1 MERVAFLIE
10 PSGERIGCLL
20 NPETLVMRRVA
31 GLRPRRAL
39 GGSLPWGGPGDDP
52 LLFTGGGSTEL
63 TLDLL
68 FDVALSGSTLQTE
81 DVRDLT
87 EPLWKLAENGLREDG
102 SMRPS
107 LARLVWG
114 KRGNYLC
121 VVAAVAER
129 LEHFASTGAPRR
141 SWLRMRLLRVEDE
154 SGTPAPVLSQEPPD
168 PDAVAAALTPEDY
181 EAHTVLGAGDEEAE
195 GGEGAPTGQRLDE
208 IAYQRYGDPSLW
220 RLIAALNGITDPNNL
235 PAGLVLRLPT
245 AEALRRVM

>member
-10 PSGERIGCLL
+10 PGGERLGCLL
-20 NPETLVMRRVA
+20 NPETLVIRRVA
-31 GLRPRRAL
+31 GLQPRRAL

-68 FDVALSGSTLQTE
+68 FDVALSGSTVQTE
-81 DVRDLT
+81 DVRELT
-87 EPLWKLAENGLREDG
+87 EPLWRLAENGLREDG
-102 SMRPS
+102 RMRPS
-107 LARLVWG
+107 LARMVWG
-114 KRGNYLC
+114 KRWNYLG

-129 LEHFASTGAPRR
+129 LEHFSSTGAPQR

-154 SGTPAPVLSQEPPD
+154 ATPPQPTLAQEPPD
-168 PDAVAAALTPEDY
+168 PDAVAAALAPEDY
-181 EAHTVLGAGDEEAE
+181 EAYTVLGAGGEEE
-195 GGEGAPTGQRLDE
+195 TSSGQRLDE
-208 IAYQRYGDPSLW
+208 LAHQRYGDPSLW
-220 RLIAALNGITDPNNL
+220 RLIAALNGISDPHNL

>member
-10 PSGERIGCLL
+10 PGGERIGCLL
-20 NPETLVMRRVA
+20 NPETLVIRRVA
-31 GLRPRRAL
+31 GLQPRRAL

-68 FDVALSGSTLQTE
+68 FDVSLSDSTLQTE
-81 DVRDLT
+81 DVRELT
-87 EPLWKLAENGLREDG
+87 DPLWRLAENGLREDG

-114 KRGNYLC
+114 KWLNYLG

-129 LEHFASTGAPRR
+129 LEQFTSTGAPRR

-154 SGTPAPVLSQEPPD
+154 TGPKEPVLASEPPD
-168 PDAVAAALTPEDY
+168 ADVVAAALGPEDY
-181 EAHTVLGAGDEEAE
+181 EAHTVLGASEE
-195 GGEGAPTGQRLDE
+195 EGAPGGQRLDE

-220 RLIAALNGITDPNNL
+220 RLVAGLNGVADPNSL
-235 PAGLVLRLPT
+235 PAGQVLRLPT

>member
-10 PSGERIGCLL
+10 PGGERLGCLL
-20 NPETLVMRRVA
+20 NPETLVVRRVA
-31 GLRPRRAL
+31 GLQPRRAL

-68 FDVALSGSTLQTE
+68 FDVALSGSTVQTE
-81 DVRDLT
+81 DVRELT
-87 EPLWKLAENGLREDG
+87 EPLWRLAENGLREDG

-107 LARLVWG
+107 LARMVWG
-114 KRGNYLC
+114 KRWNYLG

-129 LEHFASTGAPRR
+129 LEHFTLTGAPRR

-154 SGTPAPVLSQEPPD
+154 ASPEPPLLSREPPD

-181 EAHTVLGAGDEEAE
+181 EAHTVLGAGGGEEEA
-195 GGEGAPTGQRLDE
+195 GSASGQRLDE
-208 IAYQRYGDPSLW
+208 IAHQRYGDPSLW
-220 RLIAALNGITDPNNL
+220 RLIAALNGISDPHDL

>member
-10 PSGERIGCLL
+10 PGGERIGCLL

-31 GLRPRRAL
+31 GLQPRRAL

-52 LLFTGGGSTEL
+52 LLFTGGGRTEL

-68 FDVALSGSTLQTE
+68 FDVGLSGSTLQTE

-87 EPLWKLAENGLREDG
+87 EPLWRLAENGLREG
-102 SMRPS
+102 GGMRPS
-107 LARLVWG
+107 LARMVWG

-129 LEHFASTGAPRR
+129 LEDFTSAGTPRR

-154 SGTPAPVLSQEPPD
+154 AGPREPVLEREPPD
-168 PDAVAAALTPEDY
+168 PEAVAAALGPEDY
-181 EAHTVLGAGDEEAE
+181 EGYTVLGASEE
-195 GGEGAPTGQRLDE
+195 EGAPSGQRLDE
-208 IAYQRYGDPSLW
+208 IAHQRYGDPSLW
-220 RLIAALNGITDPNNL
+220 RLIAALNGVDDPNNL
-235 PAGLVLRLPT
+235 PAGQVLRLPT

>member
-10 PSGERIGCLL
+10 PGGERIGCLL
-20 NPETLVMRRVA
+20 NPETLVVRRVA
-31 GLRPRRAL
+31 GLQPRRAL

-63 TLDLL
+63 TMDLL
-68 FDVALSGSTLQTE
+68 FDVSLSGSTLETE
-81 DVRDLT
+81 DVRELT
-87 EPLWKLAENGLREDG
+87 EPLWRLAENGLREDG

-107 LARLVWG
+107 LARIVWG
-114 KRGNYLC
+114 KWLNYLG

-129 LEHFASTGAPRR
+129 LEHFTASGAPRR

-154 SGTPAPVLSQEPPD
+154 TGPTEPVLEREPPD
-168 PDAVAAALTPEDY
+168 ADAVAAALAPEDY
-181 EAHTVLGAGDEEAE
+181 EAHTVLGASEEA
-195 GGEGAPTGQRLDE
+195 GEPGGQRLDE

-220 RLIAALNGITDPNNL
+220 RLIAALNGVADPNSL
-235 PAGLVLRLPT
+235 AAGQVLRLPT